1 MKIPWPE
8 FLRGVSEIYP
18 EARTQ
23 LLPTAPYVHVFDA
36 EFLQEDFWPTW
47 LQIVRE
53 VNAKVANRP
62 LENNAVRGIC
72 DEITARFKS
81 ECAMSS
87 RQTYGDDN
95 VGPGMLEASILI
107 PVGYSL
113 NHVPGFGAHRTAIV
127 ALTSDGTNWH
137 PVFVE
142 PQLGYAQF
150 KTTPLTD
157 AALAGVV
164 VVECWV

>member
-1 MKIPWPE
+1 
-8 FLRGVSEIYP
+8 VSEIYP

-23 LLPTAPYVHVFDA
+23 TLPTAPYVHVFDA

-47 LQIVRE
+47 CEIVRE

-62 LENNAVRGIC
+62 LENNAKRGIC

-87 RQTYGDDN
+87 RQTYGDSD
-95 VGPGMLEASILI
+95 VGPGMLEASLFI
-107 PVGYSL
+107 PHGYSL

-127 ALTSDGTNWH
+127 AVTSDGANWH

-150 KTTPLTD
+150 KTTSLPD
-157 AALAGVV
+157 AAAAGVSL
-164 VVECWV
+164 VECWV

>member
-1 MKIPWPE
+1 MKIPFPE
-8 FLRGVSEIYP
+8 FLKGVTDSFP
-18 EARTQ
+18 GARTQ

-53 VNAKVANRP
+53 VNAKVVNRP

-87 RQTYGDDN
+87 RQTYGDEN

-107 PVGYSL
+107 PQGYEL

-127 ALTSDGTNWH
+127 AVTSDGTNWH

-142 PQLGYAQF
+142 PQLGYAQY
-150 KTTPLTD
+150 KTTPLPD
-157 AALAGVV
+157 AAVAGVAL
-164 VVECWV
+164 VECWV

>member
-1 MKIPWPE
+1 MKIPFPE
-8 FLRGVSEIYP
+8 FLKGVTDSFP
-18 EARTQ
+18 GARTQ

-47 LQIVRE
+47 CEIVRE
-53 VNAKVANRP
+53 VNAKVVNRP

-87 RQTYGDDN
+87 RQTYGDEN

-107 PVGYSL
+107 PQGYEL

-127 ALTSDGTNWH
+127 AVTSDGVNWH

-142 PQLGYAQF
+142 PQLSYAQF
-150 KTTPLTD
+150 KTTPLPD
-157 AALAGVV
+157 AAAAGVAL
-164 VVECWV
+164 VECWV